1 MDYVL
6 LIYRR
11 AFSLLN
17 AVTAD
22 MYLVAGIDAPTV
34 PQISNVC
41 RLQAN
46 VAIYHSIMNVV

>member
-6 LIYRR
+6 LLYRR

-41 RLQAN
+41 VGSRPTSLY
-46 VAIYHSIMNVV
+46 ITPS